1 MAEFFPLSPPPQSLE
16 TLDSWGALDSLP
28 APLDSPLWQSAG
40 LYGLRIADKGRA
52 TSAFPL
58 CSTACLSG
66 GLGAKSSAILHSSV
80 TRTLGAQ
87 GMGTALPG
95 LGLLRLRTFSGG
107 TAALAANGLLG
118 VGVLYLE
125 MDGAARMG
133 EALHPNLTAS
143 LQGREGAG
151 SAGALRLSFGLTL
164 APLGRAQAGARLE
177 LAAKGWNWSGNGG
190 ANAPQAPQDWTP
202 HTSAGASWRELEQQR
217 SSAWR

>member
-28 APLDSPLWQSAG
+28 ATLDSPLWQSAG
-40 LYGLRIADKGRA
+40 LYGLRIEGGGRA
-52 TSAFPL
+52 ASGFSA

-80 TRTLGAQ
+80 TRALVAQ

-95 LGLLRLRTFSGG
+95 LGLLRLRPFSGG

-143 LQGREGAG
+143 LQGSEGAG

-177 LAAKGWNWSGNGG
+177 LAAKGWNWNGG

>member
-1 MAEFFPLSPPPQSLE
+1 MAEFFSLSPPPQSLE
-16 TLDSWGALDSLP
+16 TLDSWGTLDRLP
-28 APLDSPLWQSAG
+28 ASLDSPLWQSAG

-66 GLGAKSSAILHSSV
+66 GLGAKSSAILRSSV
-80 TRTLGAQ
+80 ARALGAK
-87 GMGTALPG
+87 GMSTALPG
-95 LGLLRLRTFSGG
+95 LGLLRLRPFSGG
-107 TAALAANGLLG
+107 TAARTGGVLLG

-125 MDGAARMG
+125 MDGAARTG

-143 LQGREGAG
+143 LQGSEGAG

-164 APLGRAQAGARLE
+164 APLGMAQAGARLE
-177 LAAKGWNWSGNGG
+177 LAAKGWNWSGSWG

-202 HTSAGASWRELEQQR
+202 HTSAGASWREPEQQR

>member
-1 MAEFFPLSPPPQSLE
+1 
-16 TLDSWGALDSLP
+16 
-28 APLDSPLWQSAG
+28 
-40 LYGLRIADKGRA
+40 
-52 TSAFPL
+52 
-58 CSTACLSG
+58 
-66 GLGAKSSAILHSSV
+66 
-80 TRTLGAQ
+80 
-87 GMGTALPG
+87 MGTALPG
-95 LGLLRLRTFSGG
+95 LGLLRLRPFSGG

-151 SAGALRLSFGLTL
+151 SAGALRLAFGLTL

-177 LAAKGWNWSGNGG
+177 LAAKGWNWGG
-190 ANAPQAPQDWTP
+190 NAPQARQAWTP
-202 HTSAGASWRELEQQR
+202 HTSAGASWHEPKQQR

>member
-1 MAEFFPLSPPPQSLE
+1 MAEFFSLSPPPQSLE
-16 TLDSWGALDSLP
+16 TLDSWGTLDRLP
-28 APLDSPLWQSAG
+28 ASLDSPLWQSAG

-80 TRTLGAQ
+80 ARALGAK
-87 GMGTALPG
+87 GMSAALPG
-95 LGLLRLRTFSGG
+95 LGLLRLRPFSGG
-107 TAALAANGLLG
+107 TAARTGGVLLG

-125 MDGAARMG
+125 MDGAARTG

-177 LAAKGWNWSGNGG
+177 LAAKGWNWNGG

-202 HTSAGASWRELEQQR
+202 HTSAGASWREPEQQR